1 MFPLGNKRLDFWS
14 RHKEYYRTGIKH
26 GYQIHSKRDRRA
38 RQADAKEPWRDTSKP
53 CPHVRDRP
61 ALYYRHGTGQADL
74 PARTQ
79 GMCGIFRWHP
89 PRGERVSIL
98 LGHESVGTT
107 ERNYAPWVR
116 SRQEQLGA
124 DLTRAWRLD
133 PVIAAQTSQT
143 RGTRRVH
150 GKNGHP

>member
-74 PARTQ
+74 PAREDPH
-79 GMCGIFRWHP
+79 RAAYAWHP
-89 PRGERVSIL
+89 DRTASPVGEEGVSNGEDARMSIC
-98 LGHESVGTT
+98 T
-107 ERNYAPWVR
+107 
-116 SRQEQLGA
+116 
-124 DLTRAWRLD
+124 
-133 PVIAAQTSQT
+133 ITSSAT
-143 RGTRRVH
+143 
-150 GKNGHP
+150 